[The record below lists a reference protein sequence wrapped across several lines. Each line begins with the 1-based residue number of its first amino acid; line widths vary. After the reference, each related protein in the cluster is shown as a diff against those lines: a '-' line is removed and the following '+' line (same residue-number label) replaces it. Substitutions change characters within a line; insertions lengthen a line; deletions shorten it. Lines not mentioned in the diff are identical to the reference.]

1 MRGLLRLAGGGLQ
14 AGSISIASGGAL
26 LVSKSYSYTG
36 SSSLAETIT
45 DNGAIIVATSSTDA
59 FTGNI
64 TGTGS
69 VTVEHS
75 SIVTFGG
82 SISETGPITIQD
94 SANVTINGTVSG
106 DNFTIGN
113 SAVLDIASAVTGT
126 SGSFT
131 LMNSA
136 NLEFGAAESENIG
149 VAAGATGTLK
159 FDKSASVTGSISGL
173 TRKNA
178 VDLGDLDWVSGKM
191 KATFAANAA
200 NPTSGG
206 VLTVTNGTNSAEL
219 NLLGNY
225 TKAAWNLSKD
235 GSGGTLVVDPPVD
248 GSLTPDPAG
257 GAQGQIDLPDI
268 SFGADTMLG
277 YSENSDNTGGIL
289 TVGDGNHAAS
299 LALMGQYMASSF
311 VAASDGHGGTLITDP
326 PLTPETMLGRPQH
339 A

>member
-36 SSSLAETIT
+36 SSALAETIT

-173 TRKNA
+173 TTKNA
-178 VDLGDLDWVSGKM
+178 VDLADLGWVSGSM
-191 KATFAANAA
+191 K
-200 NPTSGG
+200 
-206 VLTVTNGTNSAEL
+206 
-219 NLLGNY
+219 
-225 TKAAWNLSKD
+225 
-235 GSGGTLVVDPPVD
+235 
-248 GSLTPDPAG
+248 
-257 GAQGQIDLPDI
+257 
-268 SFGADTMLG
+268 
-277 YSENSDNTGGIL
+277 
-289 TVGDGNHAAS
+289 
-299 LALMGQYMASSF
+299 
-311 VAASDGHGGTLITDP
+311 
-326 PLTPETMLGRPQH
+326 
-339 A
+339 